1 MAITPTPMIIHLDDR
16 IFFFFW
22 LTFFFFF
29 FLSSFIFSSL
39 RLFLFPPRVFVYSNN
54 FCICLFE
61 IRSPSSFF
69 VYFPFSPPS
78 IFVCRYNPRLCSSFF
93 ALLFFLFLPLALS
106 PFPRLTSGQNRCFE
120 PWTFFSP
127 ALLAQLYM
135 PLILFKLQ
143 SFPLSFFS
151 ISLYTISL
159 TESTPFSFSITSRL
173 GSRFAYISP
182 ICSPKFPN
190 SWCPTVQTIRVARQR
205 GPLFLSHSFT
215 HSLIITRIYRPER
228 ESLPFAQIFV
238 LSIFVSPP
246 PPLLIPLS
254 LPPRVRAFCIA
265 AGALSASLGC
275 SKVNLY

>member
-29 FLSSFIFSSL
+29 LSSFIFSSL
-39 RLFLFPPRVFVYSNN
+39 RLFLFPPRLFVYSNN

-78 IFVCRYNPRLCSSFF
+78 IFVYYNPRLCSSFF
-93 ALLFFLFLPLALS
+93 ALLFFLFVPLALS
-106 PFPRLTSGQNRCFE
+106 LFLTSEQNRCFE

-159 TESTPFSFSITSRL
+159 TESTLFSFSITRRLYLL

-190 SWCPTVQTIRVARQR
+190 SWCPQFK
-205 GPLFLSHSFT
+205 LFVWPVNVDLLSFSLIHSLT
-215 HSLIITRIYRPER
+215 HSLSPEFIGQSVKACHSRRYSYYRF
-228 ESLPFAQIFV
+228 SLALLLPYSSRSPFLRVSELFV
-238 LSIFVSPP
+238 
-246 PPLLIPLS
+246 
-254 LPPRVRAFCIA
+254 
-265 AGALSASLGC
+265 
-275 SKVNLY
+275 

>member
-1 MAITPTPMIIHLDDR
+1 MTESSSSFGSR
-16 IFFFFW
+16 FS
-22 LTFFFFF
+22 FFF

-39 RLFLFPPRVFVYSNN
+39 RLFLFPPRLFVYSNN

-173 GSRFAYISP
+173 ARIS
-182 ICSPKFPN
+182 F
-190 SWCPTVQTIRVARQR
+190 RVY
-205 GPLFLSHSFT
+205 FT
-215 HSLIITRIYRPER
+215 HLQPK
-228 ESLPFAQIFV
+228 
-238 LSIFVSPP
+238 VSEQLMPHSSNYSCGP
-246 PPLLIPLS
+246 STWTFSLS
-254 LPPRVRAFCIA
+254 LSFIHSLTHYHQN
-265 AGALSASLGC
+265 LSARTWKLAIRADIRIIDFR
-275 SKVNLY
+275 

>member
-29 FLSSFIFSSL
+29 LSSFIFSSL
-39 RLFLFPPRVFVYSNN
+39 RLFLFPPRLFVYSNN

-93 ALLFFLFLPLALS
+93 ALLFFLFVPLALS
-106 PFPRLTSGQNRCFE
+106 LFLTSEQNRCFE

-205 GPLFLSHSFT
+205 GPSLFLSHSFT

>member
-1 MAITPTPMIIHLDDR
+1 MAITPTLMIIHLDDR

-22 LTFFFFF
+22 LTFFFF

-39 RLFLFPPRVFVYSNN
+39 RLFLFPPRLFVYSNN

-93 ALLFFLFLPLALS
+93 ALLFFLFVPLALS

-143 SFPLSFFS
+143 SFPLF
-151 ISLYTISL
+151 
-159 TESTPFSFSITSRL
+159 
-173 GSRFAYISP
+173 
-182 ICSPKFPN
+182 
-190 SWCPTVQTIRVARQR
+190 
-205 GPLFLSHSFT
+205 LFLHFTLYNISNWIDTLLFLHYQPTRISFRVYFTHLQPKVPEQLMPHSSNYSCGPSTWTFSLSLSFIHSLT
-215 HSLIITRIYRPER
+215 HSLSPEFIGQSVKACHSRRYSYYRF
-228 ESLPFAQIFV
+228 SLALLLPYSSPSPFLRVSELFV
-238 LSIFVSPP
+238 
-246 PPLLIPLS
+246 
-254 LPPRVRAFCIA
+254 
-265 AGALSASLGC
+265 
-275 SKVNLY
+275 